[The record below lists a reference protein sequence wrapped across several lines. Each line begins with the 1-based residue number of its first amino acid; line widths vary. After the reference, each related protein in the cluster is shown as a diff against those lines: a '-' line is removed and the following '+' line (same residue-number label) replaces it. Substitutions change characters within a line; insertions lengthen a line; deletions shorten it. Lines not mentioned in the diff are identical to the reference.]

1 MYFFQL
7 AAVNEAGE
15 ANKIE
20 QQRKENAEIQ
30 RKMQEESRKSQTE
43 KLKQLQDEHL
53 QDEHV
58 SSRSPPVDWSLCTR
72 MRFISTETFEW
83 CSGLTSADESVG
95 LVGFTQCQKP
105 LVTTCQ
111 QV

>member
-1 MYFFQL
+1 M
-7 AAVNEAGE
+7 NEAGE
-15 ANKIE
+15 ANRTEK
-20 QQRKENAEIQ
+20 QREEKEEIQ
-30 RKMQEESRKSQTE
+30 RRMQEESRKEQTE

-53 QDEHV
+53 QDDRV

-72 MRFISTETFEW
+72 MRFISTETFDW

-95 LVGFTQCQKP
+95 LAGFTQCQKP
-105 LVTTCQ
+105 LITTWQ